1 MQKAAK
7 GQAIIWF
14 EDRTMARARFTHGPM
29 PSKGVPANK
38 LPSIL
43 DVVIIKKCPD
53 NQHHCECS
61 CQKL

>member
-14 EDRTMARARFTHGPM
+14 EDRTMARVHLTHCPM

-38 LPSIL
+38 RPAIL
-43 DVVIIKKCPD
+43 DVVTPGIDTTISY
-53 NQHHCECS
+53 QRL